1 MALLDQTGPFKM
13 LDAGVNAVVHS
24 GVDGTFSRRLYLF
37 FSGATGIRKR
47 LQPTGREGMRTIEYA
62 THTTDE

>member
-1 MALLDQTGPFKM
+1 M

-24 GVDGTFSRRLYLF
+24 GVDGSFSRRLYLF